1 MMRDAFGAKSTFT
14 TGAGRRCEYYSLAA
28 LERSGM
34 ASLGRMPVSLRIML
48 ESLLRNCDGVR
59 VTEDHVR
66 ALASWSPGGKRDAEV
81 PFVVGRVVAHE
92 LAGIPALA
100 DLAAMRSAARRLDK
114 PPRVVEP
121 RVPVTLV
128 VDHTLA
134 VDYHDTPDALEKN
147 MKLEI
152 ERNEE
157 RFRFVKWA
165 TGSFSGLSVIPPG
178 NGIMHQVNLENLTR
192 GLLHEDGVYFPD
204 TLVGT
209 DSHTVMINGVGVVGW
224 GVGGIDAS
232 AAMLRQPVCILTPD
246 VVGVKLVGKLREG
259 VTATDL
265 VLTLTET
272 LRKERVVGMFV
283 EYFGEGVENLS
294 VPDRA
299 TLANMVPEYGATI
312 GFFPPDEEV
321 CRFFAATGRSDEEI
335 DLFRSY
341 YRAQGMFGI
350 PRDGAIDYTRVIA
363 FDLGS
368 VVPCISGPKR
378 PQDRIALDDVPVKF
392 NELLLKPVA
401 EGGYGKAAK
410 AVPEAGQV
418 GDGSILIAAI
428 TSCTNT
434 SNPGVMLAAGLIAKK
449 AMERGLRTSPWVKAS
464 LTPGSRAVSAYLDN
478 AGLQP
483 ALDALGF
490 RVVGYGC
497 ATCNG
502 MSGPIYKEEEAALA
516 ARQAVGVAVLSVN
529 RNFEARIHPSLK
541 ASFLMSPPLVVAYAI
556 AGRVDIDLRSEPL
569 GAGKDGKPVFLRD
582 IWPSSAEI
590 AALMP
595 LAMDRQIYD
604 AAYSRRATS
613 DGWERIEAK
622 PADLFA
628 WDERSLYIKEPP
640 FFKDFSLQPAA
651 PGDIVGARALAL
663 LGDTVTTD
671 HISPVSV
678 ILRDSPSG
686 QYLQSLGVT
695 PENFNTY
702 GSRRLNHDVMM
713 RGTFANPRL
722 RNAMVPGQEGS
733 VTRHE
738 PSGKIMSIY
747 EAAMRYMEE
756 GVPAIVFAGLDYG
769 MGSARDWAAK
779 GTQLLGVRVVIA
791 RSFERIHRTNLV
803 ALGVIPCQFR
813 DSDSIAALRLDGSET
828 FDLVG
833 LAERLAPQQDA
844 TLVIRRKDGNTQ
856 SVPLRLRVDT
866 PAEVEYIRNRGV
878 LPYILRSML
887 SVQAQSD

>member
-14 TGAGRRCEYYSLAA
+14 TDAGRRCEYYSLAA

-165 TGSFSGLSVIPPG
+165 TGSFGGLSVIPPG

-378 PQDRIALDDVPVKF
+378 PQDRIALDDVPAKF

-410 AVPEAGQV
+410 AVPGAGQV

-449 AMERGLRTSPWVKAS
+449 AVERGLRTSPWVKAS

-483 ALDALGF
+483 ALDTLGF

-516 ARQAVGVAVLSVN
+516 ARQAVGVAVLSGN

-569 GAGKDGKPVFLRD
+569 GTGKDGKPVFLRD

-640 FFKDFSLQPAA
+640 FFKDFSLKPEAL
-651 PGDIVGARALAL
+651 GDILGARALAL

-695 PENFNTY
+695 PVNFNTY

-828 FDLVG
+828 FDLIG
-833 LAERLAPQQDA
+833 LAGRLAPQQDA

-887 SVQAQSD
+887 SVQA

>member
-1 MMRDAFGAKSTFT
+1 MGDAFGTKGEFVSA
-14 TGAGRRCEYYSLAA
+14 AGRRCGFHSLPALGAA
-28 LERSGM
+28 GIADVS
-34 ASLGRMPVSLRIML
+34 RMPVSLRIIL
-48 ESLLRNCDGVR
+48 ESLLRNCDGMR
-59 VTEDHVR
+59 VTESHVR
-66 ALASWSPGGKRDAEV
+66 ALANWSPTGKRDAEV
-81 PFVVGRVVAHE
+81 PFVVGRVIAHE

-100 DLAAMRSAARRLDK
+100 DLAAMRNAAARLDK
-114 PPRVVEP
+114 PARAVEP

-165 TGSFSGLSVIPPG
+165 TGSFSGLGVIPPG
-178 NGIMHQVNLENLTR
+178 NGIMHQINLENLSR
-192 GLLHEDGVYFPD
+192 GLLQEDGVYFPD

-209 DSHTVMINGVGVVGW
+209 DSHTVMINGLGVVGW

-246 VVGVKLVGKLREG
+246 VVGVKIVGSAREG
-259 VTATDL
+259 VTTTDI

-272 LRKERVVGMFV
+272 LRGANVVGKFV
-283 EYFGEGVENLS
+283 EYFGEGVANLS

-299 TLANMVPEYGATI
+299 TLANMVPEYGATV

-321 CRFFAATGRSDEEI
+321 CRFFAATGRSDTEI

-341 YRAQGMFGI
+341 YSAQRMFGI
-350 PRDGAIDYTRVIA
+350 PRDGEIDYTRVIE
-363 FDLGS
+363 FDLGK
-368 VVPCISGPKR
+368 VVPSIAGPKR
-378 PQDRIALDDVPVKF
+378 PQDRIPLDAVPSAF
-392 NELLLKPVA
+392 NELLRKPVA
-401 EGGYGKAAK
+401 EGGYGKSGK
-410 AVPEAGQV
+410 ADPVDGRV

-434 SNPGVMLAAGLIAKK
+434 SNPGVMLAAGLIARK
-449 AMERGLRTSPWVKAS
+449 AVARGLRRMPWVKAS
-464 LTPGSRAVSAYLDN
+464 LTPGSRAVSAYLER

-502 MSGPIYKEEEAALA
+502 MSGPIDEAGEAVLSD
-516 ARQAVGVAVLSVN
+516 RQAIGVAVLSGN

-556 AGRVDIDLRSEPL
+556 AGRIDIDLQRDPL
-569 GAGKDGKPVFLRD
+569 GTGNDGKPVFLRD
-582 IWPSSAEI
+582 IWPASGEI

-595 LAMDRQIYD
+595 LAMDRTIYESV
-604 AAYSRRATS
+604 YSSRAS
-613 DGWERIEAK
+613 SEGWESISVR
-622 PADLFA
+622 PAELFP
-628 WDERSLYIKEPP
+628 WDESSLYIKEPP
-640 FFKDFSLQPAA
+640 FFKNFSPKPSAVT
-651 PGDIVGARALAL
+651 GITGARALAL

-678 ILRDSPSG
+678 ILPDSPAG

-695 PENFNTY
+695 PRNFNTY

-722 RNAMVPGQEGS
+722 RNAMVPGREGS
-733 VTRHE
+733 ITRHE
-738 PSGKIMSIY
+738 PGGEVVSIY
-747 EAAMRYMEE
+747 EAAMRYLRE
-756 GVPAIVFAGLDYG
+756 GVPALVFAGADYG

-779 GTQLLGVRVVIA
+779 GTQLLGVRAVIA

-813 DSDSIAALRLDGSET
+813 EGDSIATLGLDGSET
-828 FDLVG
+828 FDVTG
-833 LAERLAPQQDA
+833 LSDSLLPQQEV
-844 TLVIRRKDGNTQ
+844 TLVIHRKDGSSR
-856 SVPLRLRVDT
+856 SVSLLARVDT

-878 LPYILRSML
+878 LPYILRNML
-887 SVQAQSD
+887 AAQAGA